1 MLTDIGTQMGNGF
14 VALMTYE
21 TLLLAL
27 AMLLAGLTRGFSG
40 FGAALVFVPLSSAFL
55 DPRIA
60 IVALWMINSTFGLPL
75 TLQGIRR
82 CNWREMVPITIGIAI
97 ATPAGAWILTHA
109 PTDVLRWIISGMVLA
124 AVLAMASG
132 WQRTRPVPTAGV
144 VGVGL
149 LSGLAGGIASFY
161 GPPVILF
168 WVGGAGDVRAIRHNV
183 NALFAVTMVIGGL
196 TFLAYGLIGMPQM
209 LLAITLGP
217 AYGLGLYL
225 GARLFPFA
233 SERLFRRA
241 ALALCGLS
249 ALAAIPIW

>member
-1 MLTDIGTQMGNGF
+1 MLLDFGAEIGSRF
-14 VALMTYE
+14 AALMTFE
-21 TLLLAL
+21 TLLLAG

-55 DPRIA
+55 DPKIA

-75 TLQGIRR
+75 TLQGIRS

-97 ATPAGAWILTHA
+97 ATPFGAWILTHA

-124 AVLAMASG
+124 AVLAMARG
-132 WQRTRPVPTAGV
+132 WRRTRPVPTAGV

-168 WVGGAGDVRAIRHNV
+168 WVGGAGDARTVRHNV

-196 TFLAYGLIGMPQM
+196 TFLAYGLIGMEQL
-209 LLAITLGP
+209 LLALTLGP
-217 AYGLGLYL
+217 IYGLGLFL

-233 SERLFRRA
+233 SEQVFRRA

-249 ALAAIPIW
+249 ALAAMPLW